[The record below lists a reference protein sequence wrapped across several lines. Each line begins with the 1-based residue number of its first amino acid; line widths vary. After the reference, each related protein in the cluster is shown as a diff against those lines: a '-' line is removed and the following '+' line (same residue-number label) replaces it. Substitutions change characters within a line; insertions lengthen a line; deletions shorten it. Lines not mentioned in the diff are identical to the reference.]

1 MSSTMRQNQYGRLIN
16 NRYRESNSQRKARE
30 EKEKQKK
37 ETDSLREDYKKSYI
51 QTSSSNVNI
60 FLAPI
65 TKKMKKKSNIN
76 KNIDE
81 IENYIKKKGNKCKKI
96 TKGWFSKKRNTS
108 AEYNCRD
115 KYDKLIKIE
124 NNKAINKLY
133 TYSKQKLMKYILR
146 LNDTSKIKNTV
157 NLINKYTKILEE
169 IYGRCKNT
177 NTSNNKFNYQ
187 NLLKTINEDNDL
199 KKFYELNNAYINFL
213 YKDRDTQD
221 GEVFN
226 TLNKLTKINEK
237 LKNIIDNIEKTDT
250 ICSV

>member
-1 MSSTMRQNQYGRLIN
+1 MRRNQYGRLIN
-16 NRYRESNSQRKARE
+16 NKYYESNSQRIAR

-51 QTSSSNVNI
+51 QTSSSNGNI

-76 KNIDE
+76 KNLDE
-81 IENYIKKKGNKCKKI
+81 IENYIKKKGKKCKKI
-96 TKGWFSKKRNTS
+96 TKGWLFSKKRNTS

-133 TYSKQKLMKYILR
+133 TYSKKKLMKYILR

-169 IYGRCKNT
+169 IYGRCKHA

>member
-1 MSSTMRQNQYGRLIN
+1 MRRNQYGRLIN
-16 NRYRESNSQRKARE
+16 NKYYESNSQRIAR

-37 ETDSLREDYKKSYI
+37 ETESLREDYKKSYI
-51 QTSSSNVNI
+51 QTSSSNGNI

-76 KNIDE
+76 KNLDE

-133 TYSKQKLMKYILR
+133 TYSKQKLMKYKLR

-213 YKDRDTQD
+213 YKDRDIQD

-226 TLNKLTKINEK
+226 TLNKLMKINEK
-237 LKNIIDNIEKTDT
+237 FKNIIDNIEKTDT
-250 ICSV
+250 ICPV